1 MDMAKLKHRDK
12 TYEVEAGKQLERA
25 IRELGIIPETVLP
38 VRDGKIVPLTH
49 RLEEEEEIELVDV
62 ISGG

>member
-1 MDMAKLKHRDK
+1 MPIIKHRDRIH
-12 TYEVEAGKQLERA
+12 EVEAGVDLERA

-38 VRDGKIVPLTH
+38 VREGKILPPDH
-49 RLEEEEEIELVDV
+49 RLEEGEEIELVDV